1 MKINKAKRW
10 GLISLNLICMV
21 ALATLLGWLALSW
34 LDVWT
39 KHGREVKV
47 PDVEGLDY
55 QKACEKLEA
64 EGFNVVL
71 SDSIYADSLRRGQV
85 TEQNPKSG
93 MTVKPGRAIYL
104 TVNSFYPKKVLV
116 KNLQG
121 GSVID
126 AQVTLES
133 LGFTR
138 VVVHKVPSS
147 QNNMVLRWRVGD
159 RYINSNAKIPLNAT
173 IILDVGNGEEMEPLP
188 DNYELIPSYTGR
200 EDADKPSG
208 YHQAPVSA
216 PEPVAVEAEEVNDDF
231 F

>member
-1 MKINKAKRW
+1 MTV
-10 GLISLNLICMV
+10 NLLCMV
-21 ALATLLGWLALSW
+21 GIAALLGWLALSW

-39 KHGREVKV
+39 KHGDEVKV

-55 QKACEKLEA
+55 TKACAKLEE

-71 SDSIYADSLRRGQV
+71 SDSIYDDKLRRGQV

-104 TVNSFYPKKVLV
+104 TVNSFYPKKALV

-138 VVVHKVPSS
+138 VIIHKVPSS
-147 QNNMVLRWRVGD
+147 QNDMVLRWRVGD

-188 DNYELIPSYTGR
+188 DNYEVIPSYTGR
-200 EDADKPSG
+200 ESAEQPQG
-208 YHQAPVSA
+208 YHPAPASTSEPVSA
-216 PEPVAVEAEEVNDDF
+216 DAEEINDDF

>member
-1 MKINKAKRW
+1 MRVNKVKRW
-10 GLISLNLICMV
+10 ALVSVNVLCMV
-21 ALATLLGWLALSW
+21 ALAALLGWLALSW

-39 KHGREVKV
+39 KHGQEVKV

-55 QKACEKLEA
+55 KRACAKLEA

-71 SDSIYADSLRRGQV
+71 SDSIYADTLQRGQV

-93 MTVKPGRAIYL
+93 MLVKPGRAIYL

-121 GSVID
+121 GSVVD

-138 VVVHKVPSS
+138 VIVHKVPSN

-188 DNYELIPSYTGR
+188 DNYEVIPSYSGR
-200 EDADKPSG
+200 DNSEQPQG
-208 YHQAPVSA
+208 YHRATPA
-216 PEPVAVEAEEVNDDF
+216 PEEPITSEAEEVNDDF

>member
-1 MKINKAKRW
+1 MKENKVKRW
-10 GLISLNLICMV
+10 GLVSINVLIMV
-21 ALATLLGWLALSW
+21 GLAVVLGWMSLSW

-39 KHGREVKV
+39 KHGQEVKV
-47 PDVEGLDY
+47 PDIEGLDY
-55 QKACEKLEA
+55 NRACAKLEA

-93 MTVKPGRAIYL
+93 MLVKPGRAIYL

-121 GSVID
+121 GSVVD

-138 VVVHKVPSS
+138 VIVHKVPSN

-188 DNYELIPSYTGR
+188 DNYEVIPSYSGVDNSGQP
-200 EDADKPSG
+200 EG
-208 YHQAPVSA
+208 YHRATTTPA
-216 PEPVAVEAEEVNDDF
+216 EPVAPDAEEVSDDF